1 MLLLIVL
8 LPLLLGTVATAWL
21 GSKSRP
27 LTAVAAGLVT
37 ASALAVQGEEQGTT
51 ASAKGKLRYAIKGT
65 DRAAG

>member
-1 MLLLIVL
+1 MVK
-8 LPLLLGTVATAWL
+8 PFEQED
-21 GSKSRP
+21 
-27 LTAVAAGLVT
+27 AVRIRGARIRT